1 MCSGVCPGVWSTWIL
16 TFSEVEQF
24 SVARAPKFVLCIG
37 AFVQHV
43 FGACNLRQL
52 APAGDVIGVQM
63 GIEDVPDLQT
73 VFFGYTDVEFGIIDG
88 VAHGALSP
96 TASAENVRSSH
107 RLLMKQLT

>member
-1 MCSGVCPGVWSTWIL
+1 VEHLDLDV
-16 TFSEVEQF
+16 SEVEQL
-24 SVARAPKFVLCIG
+24 SVARAPKFVLRIG
-37 AFVQHV
+37 ALVQHV
-43 FGACNLRQL
+43 LDARNLRQPP
-52 APAGDVIGVQM
+52 PAGHVVGVQM
-63 GIEDVPDLQT
+63 SIDNIPDLQI